1 MQNHSGRPTGEDAEQ
16 IFRRYADTLFR
27 FCFTLAGNQTDA
39 EDAVSETMIRY
50 ITRAPAFD
58 SEEHRKAWLLR
69 VAANICPRHAP
80 LSFAPYLCVL
90 GGRV

>member
-1 MQNHSGRPTGEDAEQ
+1 MQNHSGRPAGEDAEQ

-50 ITRAPAFD
+50 ITR
-58 SEEHRKAWLLR
+58 
-69 VAANICPRHAP
+69 
-80 LSFAPYLCVL
+80 CV
-90 GGRV
+90 